1 MELAPFTLPGYA
13 IHFPWNAAVFHLNLS
28 SFITTLLN
36 NTKLIL
42 FFFFFTTTTTTY
54 TRNNNNDSYTDD
66 ERSRRRRKKEDE
78 VKKVSSFSLEQTSE
92 LAEYTFNVYSKAV
105 QVPMCLSVK
114 MPFRSLFYRLTVWR
128 EGPGGARITSR
139 RRKKKKES
147 KVLIYYYIIIK
158 YIQQQNNND
167 NN

>member
-1 MELAPFTLPGYA
+1 MMKEAEEEEEGRRR
-13 IHFPWNAAVFHLNLS
+13 
-28 SFITTLLN
+28 
-36 NTKLIL
+36 TKL
-42 FFFFFTTTTTTY
+42 
-54 TRNNNNDSYTDD
+54 
-66 ERSRRRRKKEDE
+66 K
-78 VKKVSSFSLEQTSE
+78 KKVSFSLEQTSE

-158 YIQQQNNND
+158 YIQQQNND

>member
-1 MELAPFTLPGYA
+1 MSWQKWNWRHSRLPGYA
-13 IHFPWNAAVFHLNLS
+13 IHFPWNAQY
-28 SFITTLLN
+28 FILIFFVHHIIIN
-36 NTKLIL
+36 NDIQINII
-42 FFFFFTTTTTTY
+42 FFFFTT
-54 TRNNNNDSYTDD
+54 TRNNNNDSYDD
-66 ERSRRRRKKEDE
+66 ERSRRRRKKEDTKL
-78 VKKVSSFSLEQTSE
+78 KKYLSLWNKHLS
-92 LAEYTFNVYSKAV
+92 EYTFNVYSKAV

-158 YIQQQNNND
+158 YILATNNN